1 MLRVDVLHN
10 SNDFESHE
18 LQKLRA
24 RVLAAFKESKLPPHW
39 HEWSVDEEGLP
50 YYLRGFDP
58 FSIFINGKKVNPGKC
73 VDLSADK
80 RVRAVRYNLPSKG
93 LLLQVLEKRGHWPKM
108 KMSLVPKIFAFLFV
122 LPFFFL
128 MMLPVSVCS
137 DCWVGYTDGSL
148 ESLRQI
154 NFSKLNR
161 LVYPA
166 LLMSTSLA
174 LLSIF
179 FRSFFLQKMGLFV
192 VVLVSML
199 AVLSSKL
206 VNMDIM
212 LEYGGL
218 GLFLASSIWLC
229 FVDKQPE
236 PCPGCAALRM
246 DNSH

>member
-18 LQKLRA
+18 LQQLRA

-174 LLSIF
+174 LLSVF

-236 PCPGCAALRM
+236 PCPSCAALRM
-246 DNSH
+246 DDSH